1 MQNDVTM
8 AHEMPWPMKDGQE
21 MSKEYN
27 DKWELVFGDMPSMVL
42 HYLQKMPLSLTRRER
57 QGCEHQ
63 TGASMM
69 MTNRDAGCNEE
80 MSINIA
86 VKILNRKPWSRALNP
101 LGWQVYSPLVTSLL
115 PSDDKVYCGQTY
127 HSQPKWLMTIGFNG
141 NVHQKKMTKGWDICI
156 KCKDSLKW
164 SQSR

>member
-1 MQNDVTM
+1 
-8 AHEMPWPMKDGQE
+8 MKDGQE

-101 LGWQVYSPLVTSLL
+101 LG
-115 PSDDKVYCGQTY
+115 
-127 HSQPKWLMTIGFNG
+127 
-141 NVHQKKMTKGWDICI
+141 
-156 KCKDSLKW
+156 
-164 SQSR
+164 